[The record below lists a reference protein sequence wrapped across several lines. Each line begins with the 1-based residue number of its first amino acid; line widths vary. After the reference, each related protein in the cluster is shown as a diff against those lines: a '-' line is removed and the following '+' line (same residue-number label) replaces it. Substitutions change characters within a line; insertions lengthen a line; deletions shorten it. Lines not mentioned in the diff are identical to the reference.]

1 MCYYLSTP
9 FQGQSVKYVKHR
21 QIFIVKKVSRTLQL
35 QTGVDLHL
43 EEMKW
48 LTTNKGV
55 SILSL
60 LHLMQMIST

>member
-1 MCYYLSTP
+1 
-9 FQGQSVKYVKHR
+9 VKHR
-21 QIFIVKKVSRTLQL
+21 QIFIVKNVSKTLQL
-35 QTGVDLHL
+35 QTSVGLHL

-60 LHLMQMIST
+60 IHLMQMISTSVS